1 MRYRRDDNL
10 LNEMMTPGMVVV
22 QAVEEEPPVE
32 HEHEH
37 DNSEIHMAKSDLLK
51 AHKYAEKISAM
62 LDGIP
67 DLEGWTASKI
77 TKAADYLS
85 SVYHWLD
92 YEHTKDMG
100 GDSMYNMG
108 HENLKS
114 CGCPEDAECPHD

>member
-22 QAVEEEPPVE
+22 QAVEEEPP
-32 HEHEH
+32 
-37 DNSEIHMAKSDLLK
+37 
-51 AHKYAEKISAM
+51 
-62 LDGIP
+62 
-67 DLEGWTASKI
+67 SKI

-92 YEHTKDMG
+92 YEHTKEMG

-108 HENLKS
+108 HESLKG
-114 CGCPEDAECPHD
+114 CGCPEGEECPHD